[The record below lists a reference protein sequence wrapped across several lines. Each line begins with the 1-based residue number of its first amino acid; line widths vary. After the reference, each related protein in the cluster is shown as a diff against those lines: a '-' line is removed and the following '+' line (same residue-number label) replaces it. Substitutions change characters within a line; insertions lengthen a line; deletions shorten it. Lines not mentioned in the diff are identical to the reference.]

1 MVTIDE
7 FLGLFPKATTRRT
20 YRTALN
26 QFHDIAGVPST
37 GYFNNDRTYEYDVIA
52 YYNDLKARN
61 LAPKS
66 IMTKVKGAVRSY
78 LIENGVELPKRF
90 WKRLKISSY
99 PITKDR
105 LFTKEEMRMIFSH
118 LDIATRSIVYS
129 ELSNGLRL
137 DDTLQ
142 NILLDNLYLE
152 MNPARFYYYN
162 SKIERDCVAFL
173 TAEAKIIIKEWLKI
187 RESWCLEHLWI
198 RQVYFGWTD
207 LGFEEWWEQ
216 KNRSKRLFPFDKDVF
231 YNRWWY
237 ALDCSGLN
245 QRDKRTKRRV
255 LHSQTFRKYF
265 KSWVGTTLPQGVV
278 ECLIGHTEGLNNI
291 NTVYNLY
298 GQDCEDALAKD
309 FLKIEPL
316 LCLGVDVHSENIET
330 AYEQKLNK
338 LQKELDDTKTLMEQ
352 LWSTLGM
359 DESEAY
365 QQYRQQ
371 LHEEEQQLLAKNS
384 RKSGIKIVP

>member
-37 GYFNNDRTYEYDVIA
+37 DYFNNGRTYEYDVIA
-52 YYNDLKARN
+52 YYNNLKARN

-78 LIENGVELPKRF
+78 LIENEVELPKRF

-105 LFTKEEMRMIFSH
+105 LFTKEELRMIVSH
-118 LDIATRSIVYS
+118 LDIAARSVVFS
-129 ELSNGLRL
+129 ELSNGLRI

-142 NILLDNLYLE
+142 NILLDNLHLE

-173 TAEAKIIIKEWLKI
+173 TTEAKTIIEEWLKV
-187 RESWCLEHLWI
+187 RKDWCMEHLWI
-198 RQVYFGWTD
+198 RNVYFGWTD
-207 LGFEEWWEQ
+207 LGFEEWCEE
-216 KNRSKRLFPFDKDVF
+216 KRRNERLFPFEKDVF

-265 KSWVGTTLPQGVV
+265 KSWVGTSLPQDVV

-291 NTVYNLY
+291 NTIYNLY

-316 LCLGVDVHSENIET
+316 LSLNVFVTNQEKIDNLEKVVEKLMTMVEGKQKADLNQWLADQETYEEAKQKEYEWHQSILIENP
-330 AYEQKLNK
+330 QKLR
-338 LQKELDDTKTLMEQ
+338 TKT
-352 LWSTLGM
+352 
-359 DESEAY
+359 
-365 QQYRQQ
+365 
-371 LHEEEQQLLAKNS
+371 
-384 RKSGIKIVP
+384 